1 MLYLHSH
8 FRRRKKRKKEKST
21 MFGVITGASVHFMSI
36 GRPHSERLQLQE
48 LQAVK
53 GKVEQL
59 TAERDVA
66 LSENV
71 IVRQQRD
78 CHADHAQLLV
88 KENKRLVSQLQALR
102 LQLSQSAAVQHVNS
116 IKSQACTKQQEN
128 RRIATKTGYLNQVTD
143 AEASEN
149 SGRDE
154 QALCKSFHG
163 NDVKNRLHRKPFD
176 LSKGSVRKE
185 HISSK
190 AILMQAQQLRV
201 AQQL

>member
-1 MLYLHSH
+1 M
-8 FRRRKKRKKEKST
+8 
-21 MFGVITGASVHFMSI
+21 
-36 GRPHSERLQLQE
+36 
-48 LQAVK
+48 K

-102 LQLSQSAAVQHVNS
+102 LQQSQTAAVQHVDS
-116 IKSQACTKQQEN
+116 VERQACMKQQED
-128 RRIATKTGYLNQVTD
+128 RQRAAKTGHLNKTTD
-143 AEASEN
+143 TEASTN
-149 SGRDE
+149 SGRDS

-163 NDVKNRLHRKPFD
+163 SDVKNLLHRKPFD